1 MDFLRP
7 EIAALEQNG
16 ITRVAL
22 TRIGDPNVI
31 PLWFGEGDAVTD
43 EFIREAAK
51 AALDAGDTFYTH
63 TRGKQALRDALKRYL
78 DGLYGID
85 LDPDRITVPGATM
98 LGITI
103 AAQMALS
110 TGDHA
115 IIVGPVWPNIDATY
129 RTTGAE
135 VTYVSQRRGHA
146 GWRLDLADV
155 RAALR
160 PRTRSLFLNSPCN
173 PTGWVMPAAQ
183 QAELLEICRE
193 RNILLIAD
201 EVYHRTVYEGDAAP
215 SFMTLARDDDPV
227 IVVSGFSKAWAMTGW
242 RIGWVVAPRRHA
254 ETWAVLS
261 ECFNTGAT
269 VFVQQAAIT
278 ALERGEEA
286 VARLRDQYA
295 RGREI
300 VAASA
305 GAVCAHRAHGARGR
319 VLCVSA
325 RARARVE
332 PRVRGR
338 RAGGGGRRHRAG
350 LHLRP
355 RQRGVFQALLRA
367 LARRLARGAGAH
379 RPLHRAPRQQVR
391 SGLNWNLERVRA

>member
-1 MDFLRP
+1 
-7 EIAALEQNG
+7 
-16 ITRVAL
+16 
-22 TRIGDPNVI
+22 
-31 PLWFGEGDAVTD
+31 
-43 EFIREAAK
+43 
-51 AALDAGDTFYTH
+51 
-63 TRGKQALRDALKRYL
+63 
-78 DGLYGID
+78 
-85 LDPDRITVPGATM
+85 M
-98 LGITI
+98 LGITV
-103 AAQMALS
+103 AAQMALG

-115 IIVGPVWPNIDATY
+115 IIVGPVWPNIDTTY

-173 PTGWVMPAAQ
+173 PTGWVMQPEQ

-242 RIGWVVAPRRHA
+242 RIGWVVAPSRHV

-278 ALERGEEA
+278 ALERGEE
-286 VARLRDQYA
+286 VVGRLRDQYA
-295 RGREI
+295 TGREI
-300 VAASA
+300 VSEVLGRCPRIELTPPE
-305 GAVCAHRAHGARGR
+305 GAFYAF
-319 VLCVSA
+319 
-325 RARARVE
+325 
-332 PRVRGR
+332 PRVRGLASSLAFAEGLLAEEDVGIAPGYTFGPGNEEYFR
-338 RAGGGGRRHRAG
+338 LCFAHSHAG
-350 LHLRP
+350 LRE
-355 RQRGVFQALLRA
+355 G
-367 LARRLARGAGAH
+367 
-379 RPLHRAPRQQVR
+379 
-391 SGLNWNLERVRA
+391 LERIVRYIERHDNEFDRT